1 MAVFVSRNES
11 SDRLLVYGEVTP
23 YDTFVEAVQD
33 DMLESSP
40 TGDVLQRIV
49 DRIGDVLGLES
60 TVMFVEKEPLGQ
72 RVVVSSGTR
81 ADEVVRDIYPRLESK
96 IRFGDTDDIV
106 DLRWRADS
114 LLAVN
119 LRSYGSRIGML
130 LLGPKIG
137 GEVFVDDEKQLVSGI
152 APLVSLAVD
161 QSTLSAELRDLY
173 QRLVTAQEAERHRLA
188 IDLHDGPLQKA
199 FLLTRRVEGLV
210 EDPSATAQELVAE
223 LREITSRLRPSILD
237 DLGLVAGVE
246 WLLEW
251 APGQTEVATRLQL
264 DGVDET
270 ERFEP
275 DVELTLFRV
284 TQEAINN
291 VLKHA
296 KATHLSASLSRAD
309 GGLVLHVE
317 DDGVGLPANGQRK
330 KGLGLSGM
338 RERVVQLYGTFEI
351 GSAPKGGTRVTA
363 TVPLQNPVAVEEAR

>member
-1 MAVFVSRNES
+1 MDIRTLVHRGMVYGLTSAVIFVVIAAGVGVAVSLATDS
-11 SDRLLVYGEVTP
+11 SDGDVPVLLVALLMTVGVALFFPLRRGARRLVDSLVYGEVTP

-152 APLVSLAVD
+152 APRFARGRPEH
-161 QSTLSAELRDLY
+161 ALRGAA
-173 QRLVTAQEAERHRLA
+173 RLVPAARNRPGGRAPSAGHRPA
-188 IDLHDGPLQKA
+188 RRTVAKGVPAHQ
-199 FLLTRRVEGLV
+199 TRRG
-210 EDPSATAQELVAE
+210 
-223 LREITSRLRPSILD
+223 
-237 DLGLVAGVE
+237 
-246 WLLEW
+246 
-251 APGQTEVATRLQL
+251 
-264 DGVDET
+264 
-270 ERFEP
+270 
-275 DVELTLFRV
+275 
-284 TQEAINN
+284 
-291 VLKHA
+291 
-296 KATHLSASLSRAD
+296 
-309 GGLVLHVE
+309 
-317 DDGVGLPANGQRK
+317 
-330 KGLGLSGM
+330 
-338 RERVVQLYGTFEI
+338 
-351 GSAPKGGTRVTA
+351 
-363 TVPLQNPVAVEEAR
+363 AR